1 MDSRDTLFHDFP
13 YEWVTREHGLPSH
26 QIHQMLFL
34 ERMLWLATPNGLAV
48 FDGEQVRVLDQK
60 HGLLTHGIRALASDE
75 HHLLV
80 CSDRGVDKLDAK
92 SMTLLENISTVDL
105 GLGCCQGAMKVASNK
120 YLLACAN
127 GLRVWDT
134 ATSEIKAL
142 NSALDHEYIVNMVG
156 FDQHAILIQSKHSGL
171 WLYQQEQLK
180 PFVRQTIAEFG
191 TPKRISQQAGF
202 IWLMTDNFVIQLDSD
217 FHIIESI
224 ALPNDF
230 DDVRAVFYNELGEL
244 YIANN
249 RHLVVMEKQQD
260 DWQVIRHVNDDVL
273 VNTISQDSYG
283 NLWIATDF
291 SGLMKIS
298 ALNHWIKSYRSERNN
313 SILSLQCVEPSLL
326 SFDDS
331 EARILNDHLL
341 VGGTSFSFYLP
352 GQLPSQAIE
361 IVGLRGLACWDLNYF
376 ADIGFW
382 AATDKGLMQFDNID
396 QYYIRRLSDE
406 NIGAGR
412 CLTRFE
418 NSIIYGSVSGLFRYE
433 IAEKALSP
441 ILDNNQSS
449 IGYVYSIKA
458 VSKTLLYIT
467 TLGNGIWLYQCEE
480 KKLQQLF
487 QQIHLSNVYAVDI
500 DSQCRIMLAADNQIW
515 LIENDHPEKLLEVE
529 ESVAAWCAQW
539 YSPSEILLGTSEGLK
554 IFDLNTKTISFII
567 DSFPKHKFWEFTT
580 TRSLLTGADGLYW
593 CGLNE
598 GLQSVNLRQL
608 ANAIAPPVP
617 EVKSLVSNTKL
628 KKTPGAIEL
637 EEGSW
642 SLQIRFGCFW
652 LWQEYSLHYQ
662 YRVVGLHSSWHK
674 MDGSRIE
681 LTTLPVGDY
690 ILEVSVNSSL
700 AQSEQSHQLLK
711 ISVKSQRLYGR
722 LYLAV
727 ANWFNAMMSKYRAL
741 KQLSSIQQ
749 NYEEME
755 ERIQQRTKELFD
767 ANQAL
772 SLLNVKLENLS
783 NRDQLTELYN
793 RRYYF
798 EQLDT
803 EIKRAMRDEKPLT
816 VMMIDIDFF
825 KPYNDNYGHLAGDV
839 CLQKVAKA
847 LQKHF
852 YRSGELLARFGGE
865 EFIVLI
871 HNTDAENSLK
881 IAKKCV
887 KAVSNLAIPHDYSGC
902 EKYITISV
910 GLSTQ
915 IPVYHQG
922 SSGWVDYRQQL
933 INQADEALYAAKSNG
948 RNQVQCYADTSL
960 ENTEIN
966 FDEKESKL
974 N

>member
-1 MDSRDTLFHDFP
+1 MDSRDALFNDFP

-60 HGLLTHGIRALASDE
+60 HGLLTHGIRALASDNN
-75 HHLLV
+75 HLLV
-80 CSDRGVDKLDAK
+80 CSDCGVDKLDAK
-92 SMTLLENISTVDL
+92 SMTFLEHISTVDF
-105 GLGCCQGAMKVASNK
+105 GLGCCQGAMKIAANQ

-134 ATSEIKAL
+134 VTSKVKTL
-142 NSALDHEYIVNMVG
+142 NCALDDEFIVNMVG
-156 FDQHAILIQSKHSGL
+156 FDQHAILIQSKNSGL
-171 WLYQQEQLK
+171 WLYHQEQLQ

-191 TPKRISQQAGF
+191 TPKRISQQADF

-230 DDVRAVFYNELGEL
+230 DDVRAVFYNEFGEL
-244 YIANN
+244 FIANN
-249 RHLVVMEKQQD
+249 RHLVVMKKQQKN
-260 DWQVIRHVNDDVL
+260 WRVIRNVNDDVL
-273 VNTISQDSYG
+273 VNTINQDSYG

-298 ALNHWIKSYRSERNN
+298 SLNQWVKNYRGERNN
-313 SILSLQCVEPSLL
+313 SILSLQCVQPSLFPL
-326 SFDDS
+326 
-331 EARILNDHLL
+331 EATISSDEINNHDHLL
-341 VGGTSFSFYLP
+341 VGGTSYSFYLP
-352 GQLPSQAIE
+352 RQLPSQSQE

-376 ADIGFW
+376 SDIGFW
-382 AATDKGLMQFDNID
+382 AATDKGLMQFDSIE

-406 NIGAGR
+406 NVGAGR
-412 CLTRFE
+412 CLARFD
-418 NSIIYGSVSGLFRYE
+418 NNIIYGSVSGLFCYQ
-433 IAEKALSP
+433 IAEKTLMP
-441 ILDNNQSS
+441 ILNDNQSS
-449 IGYVYSIKA
+449 IGYVYSIKV
-458 VSKTLLYIT
+458 VSETLLYIT
-467 TLGNGIWLYQCEE
+467 TLGNGIWLYQCET
-480 KKLQQLF
+480 KKLQKLF
-487 QQIHLSNVYAVDI
+487 QSINLSNVYAVDI

-515 LIENDHPEKLLEVE
+515 LIENEHAEKVLEVQ

-539 YSPSEILLGTSEGLK
+539 YSASEILLGTSEGLK
-554 IFDLNTKTISFII
+554 LFDLNTKTISFII

-580 TRSLLTGADGLYW
+580 TRSLLAGADGLYW

-598 GLQSVNLRQL
+598 GLQSVNLQRL
-608 ANAIAPPVP
+608 TNAIAAPVP
-617 EVKSLVSNTKL
+617 EIKSLTSNTKI
-628 KKTPGAIEL
+628 KKAPGCIEL

-652 LWQEYSLHYQ
+652 LWQEHSLHYQ

-690 ILEVSVNSSL
+690 ILEVSANSSL
-700 AQSEQSHQLLK
+700 AQSGQSHQLLK
-711 ISVKSQRLYGR
+711 ISVKSQRLFGR

-727 ANWFNAMMSKYRAL
+727 ANWFNAIVSKYRTL
-741 KQLSSIQQ
+741 RQLSSIQQ
-749 NYEEME
+749 DYEAME

-772 SLLNVKLENLS
+772 SQLNIKLENLS

-798 EQLDT
+798 DQLDT

-839 CLQKVAKA
+839 CLQGVAKA

-881 IAKKCV
+881 IANKCV
-887 KAVSNLAIPHDYSGC
+887 KTVSNLAIPHDYSGC
-902 EKYITISV
+902 AKHITISI

-922 SSGWVDYRQQL
+922 SSGWIDYRQQL
-933 INQADEALYAAKSNG
+933 INQADEALYLAKSNG
-948 RNQVQCYADTSL
+948 RNRVQCYVNKPA
-960 ENTEIN
+960 EAHEI
-966 FDEKESKL
+966 KL
-974 N
+974 S